1 VDTAGFPDTARLID
15 LAPTILAAVGA
26 PASVR
31 RSGTVL
37 QALVGEGAAVT
48 AGAAVEG
55 AIPGMGD
62 LALNED
68 EAEEVEEHL
77 RGLGYLE

>member
-1 VDTAGFPDTARLID
+1 
-15 LAPTILAAVGA
+15 ILAAVGA
-26 PASVR
+26 PTSVR
-31 RSGTVL
+31 HSGTVL
-37 QALVGEGAAVT
+37 QALVGQGAAVT
-48 AGAAVEG
+48 AGVAAGE